1 MRRNKKL
8 TLGVLKRV
16 SSLQALPVLFLKLL
30 NPRVNRGSK
39 ALSTIEGGEM
49 EPEVA
54 SIGPNVPPPKWGA
67 LSTQYLAGIVV
78 MILIAVTGWALVGIK
93 SSLPRLEGK
102 EALCSAISAHGW
114 RSYNKDLLD
123 CG

>member
-1 MRRNKKL
+1 VKL
-8 TLGVLKRV
+8 LFLFFE
-16 SSLQALPVLFLKLL
+16 SEYLFLKLL

-67 LSTQYLAGIVV
+67 LSTQRYLAGIVV

-102 EALCSAISAHGW
+102 EALCTAISAHGW
-114 RSYNKDLLD
+114 RSYNKDLVD